1 MNVIIKALLSG
12 VFYAVVSFLVKCYYL
27 RQLVWENEYHLNG
40 VISYMIGAAKWALR
54 FIFLLTIYNMIQ
66 YRNYVEN
73 GIILFFLLLPAIAL
87 NFGQNKRYLQISLD
101 KWFRNNRVKRFS
113 VCPHCGIGNVFY
125 REFLSE
131 KYSDLCY
138 FLITNKQELIYLG
151 LYDFEQIARDFVD
164 EVSSYE
170 RLISHYYPYLQV
182 YPANSML
189 VDGEIL
195 EFGENCYCSRCLK
208 QVNTT
213 PVKYGVID

>member
-1 MNVIIKALLSG
+1 MFFIE
-12 VFYAVVSFLVKCYYL
+12 SFLVKNILIYVIFSLQTMIYL
-27 RQLVWENEYHLNG
+27 R
-40 VISYMIGAAKWALR
+40 
-54 FIFLLTIYNMIQ
+54 
-66 YRNYVEN
+66 
-73 GIILFFLLLPAIAL
+73 
-87 NFGQNKRYLQISLD
+87 
-101 KWFRNNRVKRFS
+101 
-113 VCPHCGIGNVFY
+113 
-125 REFLSE
+125 
-131 KYSDLCY
+131 
-138 FLITNKQELIYLG
+138 

-195 EFGENCYCSRCLK
+195 EFGENCYCARCLK